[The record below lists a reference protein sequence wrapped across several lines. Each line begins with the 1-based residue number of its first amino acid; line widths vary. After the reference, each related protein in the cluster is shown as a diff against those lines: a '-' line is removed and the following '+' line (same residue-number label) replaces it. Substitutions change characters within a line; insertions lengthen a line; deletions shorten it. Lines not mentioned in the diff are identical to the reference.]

1 MLDAAALTEARRRV
15 GAEHLDRLR
24 DELGPDV
31 PVLIVPELFTRAAGR
46 RVVNL
51 VAEAI
56 GAEIM

>member
-1 MLDAAALTEARRRV
+1 MPGRSSEASTS
-15 GAEHLDRLR
+15 
-24 DELGPDV
+24 

-56 GAEIM
+56 GAEVS